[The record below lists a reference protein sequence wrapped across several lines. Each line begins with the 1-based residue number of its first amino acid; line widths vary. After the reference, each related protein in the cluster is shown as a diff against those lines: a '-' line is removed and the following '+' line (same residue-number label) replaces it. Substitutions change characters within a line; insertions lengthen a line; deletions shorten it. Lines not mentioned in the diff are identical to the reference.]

1 MLATPLLLTGCFNAP
16 PQIVAL
22 APADGSTQQDAN
34 AAVEVVF
41 DQPVDRQSVA
51 AHFSVCA
58 LKHGGCLPGLPGC
71 TNLPSAFTA
80 SSRAAC
86 WVSWLN
92 DQSEF
97 VFHHPRA
104 LFAPNTKYQ
113 FSLGAGVSSTA
124 GTVNSLDHLWD
135 LTSAAAPVL
144 TSSTPGNGAS
154 QVTRDADLGLSFS
167 RAMSPSSLDAAVVL
181 SPSTG
186 LRVLADSLDPSSF
199 EVVPSQPLDPD
210 TAYTLTVDRRATDA
224 HGQPLLAPVTVHFHT
239 GGTFSPAGHAL
250 ILAGPAGGPA
260 TEAVLTQLSPPSRGQ
275 PIPGEVLMQ
284 VPLCNVSGG
293 CGAVLQGH
301 PTAEIDQ
308 GAIAPGAGWLALVET
323 DLTVPGSA
331 PFTRIIDLATG
342 LDQLTLG
349 GTQEPSWSPDGA
361 TLSLVTTTGAV
372 ELYQPAPGALS
383 ALQPTAPASGAAV
396 WTGAG
401 DTLAIPVGASGDV
414 PAHLD
419 LANPSVGARYALPG
433 LSGAV
438 TKVVAAPS
446 GEELAVQVVSAGATP
461 ETWITDPSSGK
472 LPTELG
478 GELIPIG
485 FTDGATLL
493 AAAAT
498 SSGGPE
504 LVQVSL
510 TSGATTQ
517 LAAAPGRPDLADAS
531 LAPGGRQIAYLDTT
545 VSGTIEAVIAN
556 ADGTGA
562 TPVPLTAG
570 GLVPLSIVFGG

>member
-1 MLATPLLLTGCFNAP
+1 MLVAPLVLTGCFSAP

-22 APADGSTQQDAN
+22 APADGSTQQDAD

-41 DQPVDRQSVA
+41 DQPVERPSVA
-51 AHFSVCA
+51 AHFGVR
-58 LKHGGCLPGLPGC
+58 PGLPGC
-71 TNLPSAFTA
+71 TNLPAAFRA
-80 SSRAAC
+80 SPGAAC

-92 DQSEF
+92 DQSGF
-97 VFHHPRA
+97 IFHHPRA

-124 GTVNSLDHLWD
+124 GTVNSLDHIWD

-144 TSSTPGNGAS
+144 TSSTPGNGAA
-154 QVTRDADLGLSFS
+154 QVTRDADLSLSFS
-167 RAMSPSSLDAAVVL
+167 RAMSPSSLDGAVLL

-186 LRVLADSLDPSSF
+186 LRVLANSLDPSNF

-210 TAYTLTVDRRATDA
+210 TAYTLTVDQRATDA
-224 HGQPLLAPVTVHFHT
+224 HGQALLAPVTVHFHT

-260 TEAVLTQLSPPSRGQ
+260 TEAVLSQLSPPSLGQ
-275 PIPGEVLMQ
+275 PIPGEVLVQ
-284 VPLCNVSGG
+284 VPPCNVPGG
-293 CGAVLQGH
+293 CGAVPHGD
-301 PTAEIDQ
+301 PIAEIDQ
-308 GAIAPGAGWLALVET
+308 AAIAPGAGWLALVET
-323 DLTVPGSA
+323 DLTVLGSA
-331 PFTRIIDLATG
+331 PFTKIIDLATG

-349 GTQEPSWSPDGA
+349 DTQEPAWSPDGA
-361 TLSLVTTTGAV
+361 TLSLVTTAGAV
-372 ELYQPAPGALS
+372 ELYQPATGALS

-419 LANPSVGARYALPG
+419 LANPSVGARYTLPG
-433 LSGAV
+433 LTGAV
-438 TKVVAAPS
+438 TRVVAAPS
-446 GEELAVQVVSAGATP
+446 GEELATEVGSAGATP
-461 ETWITDPSSGK
+461 QTWVTDPSSGQ
-472 LPTELG
+472 LPTEIG
-478 GELIPIG
+478 SELIPIG

-498 SSGGPE
+498 SSGGLQ
-504 LVQVSL
+504 LVQISL
-510 TSGATTQ
+510 TSGATTP
-517 LAAAPGRPDLADAS
+517 LAAAPGHPELANAS
-531 LAPGGRQIAYLDTT
+531 VASGGRQIAYLDTSA
-545 VSGTIEAVIAN
+545 SGTIKAIIAN

-562 TPVPLTAG
+562 TPVDLTAN